1 MMPIEGI
8 RTTWLVIET
17 SCFYL
22 YLMAAVFYILWRGV
36 FSSCC
41 ETGGEASDMYK
52 ALTDFIGYSSI
63 NLTWFSFNFVL
74 ISMPPLCMFVLQT
87 PNQTDEDDKGS
98 YMSVM
103 YTLWAMH
110 VFSFFIQKRIF
121 VPAEQDKKISAG
133 EVLSAAFDKDD

>member
-41 ETGGEASDMYK
+41 ETGTEASDMYK
-52 ALTDFIGYSSI
+52 ALTDYIRYSSI

-74 ISMPPLCMFVLQT
+74 ISMPPLCMFVL
-87 PNQTDEDDKGS
+87 
-98 YMSVM
+98 
-103 YTLWAMH
+103 
-110 VFSFFIQKRIF
+110 
-121 VPAEQDKKISAG
+121 
-133 EVLSAAFDKDD
+133 

>member
-22 YLMAAVFYILWRGV
+22 YLMAAVFYIMWRGAY
-36 FSSCC
+36 SACC
-41 ETGGEASDMYK
+41 QTGGEDSDMYK

-74 ISMPPLCMFVLQT
+74 VCMPPLCMFVL
-87 PNQTDEDDKGS
+87 
-98 YMSVM
+98 
-103 YTLWAMH
+103 
-110 VFSFFIQKRIF
+110 
-121 VPAEQDKKISAG
+121 
-133 EVLSAAFDKDD
+133 